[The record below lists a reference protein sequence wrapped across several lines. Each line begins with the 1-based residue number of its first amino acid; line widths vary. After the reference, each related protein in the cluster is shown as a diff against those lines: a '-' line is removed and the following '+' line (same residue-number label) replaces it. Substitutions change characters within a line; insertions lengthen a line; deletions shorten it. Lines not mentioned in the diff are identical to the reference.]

1 MSGSNSIV
9 TPFQSFSR
17 GEWSALRA
25 NTPLTLN
32 EEDLELLR
40 GLNEVIS
47 LDEVEEMYL
56 PLSRYLALYLQA
68 ARSLGRAKSDFLGRA
83 EEAKPP
89 FVIAVAGSVAVGKS
103 TFSRVLQALLRRWP
117 ERPRVELV
125 TTDGFLFPN
134 AVLEER
140 KLMRR
145 KGFPESYD
153 VARLMQFLQQVK
165 CGDDEV
171 EAPVYSHL
179 SYDIVSGEVQRVSR
193 PEILIFEGL
202 NVLETPRG
210 ASSVASDYFDFS
222 IYLDAEEDDIS
233 CWYRE
238 RFHSL
243 QRTAFQNPRS
253 YFYRFREMSFEE
265 AEAMASSLWREI
277 NLPNLIENIQP
288 TRQRADL
295 ILRKDS
301 SHRIESV
308 SLRR

>member
-1 MSGSNSIV
+1 MTGSHSTV
-9 TPFQSFSR
+9 TPFQTFSR

-32 EEDLELLR
+32 DEELEQLR
-40 GLNEVIS
+40 GLNDVIS
-47 LDEVEEMYL
+47 LDEVEQTYL

-68 ARSLGRAKSDFLGRA
+68 ARSLGKAKGDFLGRG
-83 EEAKPP
+83 EARSP

-103 TFSRVLQALLRRWP
+103 TFSRVLQALLQQWP
-117 ERPRVELV
+117 ERPRVALV

-134 AVLEER
+134 ATLEE
-140 KLMRR
+140 KGLMRR

-153 VARLMQFLQQVK
+153 VARLMQFLQRVK
-165 CGDDEV
+165 CGDEEV
-171 EAPVYSHL
+171 DAPVYSHL
-179 SYDIVSGEVQRVSR
+179 SYDIIPGRSQMVSS

-222 IYLDAEEDDIS
+222 IYLDAEENDIS
-233 CWYRE
+233 RWYRE

-243 QRTAFQNPRS
+243 QETAFQNPRS
-253 YFYRFREMSFEE
+253 YFYKFRELSFEE
-265 AEAMASSLWREI
+265 AEATALSLWREI

-301 SHRIESV
+301 GHRIESI